1 MSKRLTPDD
10 VALRTLDRQ
19 FPSPTGTA
27 VADLVALYEA
37 LGPVQTQ
44 VPRAAFLFAASRLP
58 GITHETVVEAFDTY
72 ALVKGTTLRG
82 TVHSSVPQHHA
93 WASAVTSVWLDKA
106 LARGLSLDAV
116 APEEVRARTA
126 AYATDEWR
134 ERDDLVAH
142 VAAWL
147 ADAEK
152 PGHGTVADSYARNL
166 LRGAPWLVRRPPDRR
181 WHTRTDT
188 LYRSS
193 AALTGIDASVPPEVA
208 RRELVRVHLGAY
220 GPATRRDVA
229 WWLGD
234 KLRPV
239 DAAIA
244 ALGDEVVQYEGPDGQ
259 TYLDLADAPDGSG
272 FAAGLRLLPEF
283 DGVML
288 GYEGTG
294 PERARFTALENQQH
308 LFNKVNGTTAPVVL
322 DGTRLVAQWR
332 IVPRGTR
339 VDVEVIPLPGEKA
352 PAEDAV
358 AAALPAVEAVLAT
371 EVADLRTVAR
381 VTLDG

>member
-1 MSKRLTPDD
+1 MTARLAPDD
-10 VALRTLDRQ
+10 LALRTLARQ
-19 FPSPTGTA
+19 FPAPTGTA
-27 VADLVALYEA
+27 VTDLVALYDA

-58 GITHETVVEAFDTY
+58 GVTHETVVEAFDSY

-82 TVHSSVPQHHA
+82 TVHSSTPQHHA
-93 WASAVTSVWLDKA
+93 WSSAVTSVWLDKA
-106 LARGLSLDAV
+106 LAKGLALDQIG
-116 APEEVRARTA
+116 PDEVRARTRD
-126 AYATDEWR
+126 YASDEWR
-134 ERDDLVAH
+134 ERDDLIAH
-142 VAAWL
+142 VADWL
-147 ADAEK
+147 ASQESE
-152 PGHGTVADSYARNL
+152 GHGTVADSYARNL

-193 AALTGIDASVPPEVA
+193 AALTGIDPSLAPEVA

-244 ALGDEVVQYEGPDGQ
+244 ALGDEVVTYEGPEGR
-259 TYLDLADAPDGSG
+259 TYLDLAGAPDGSDYAG
-272 FAAGLRLLPEF
+272 GLRLLPEF

-294 PERARFTALENQQH
+294 PERARFTALDNQRH
-308 LFNKVNGTTAPVVL
+308 VFNRVNGTTTPVVL

-332 IVPRGTR
+332 LIPRGSR
-339 VDVEVIPLPGEKA
+339 VDVEIVPLPGERA
-352 PAEDAV
+352 PSEDAV
-358 AAALPAVEAVLAT
+358 ADALPAVEAVLET

-381 VTLDG
+381 GATAD